1 MEESLN
7 QTPGAVRHP
16 AVCVREVN
24 YAFGQGEG
32 RKQVLFSNNLTL
44 YPGEIIIMT
53 GPSGSGKTTLLT
65 LIGALRGLQEG
76 SLEVFGREL
85 KGLGPAEQEKVRCN
99 IGFIFQAHN
108 LLDSLT
114 AFQNVKLAT
123 ELHRY
128 PRGEADRRTAEILT
142 QLGLKERMHYKPQKL
157 SGGQRQRVAI
167 CRALVNRPKM
177 ILADEPTAALD
188 KDTGRQVVDILYGF
202 AKNSG
207 CTIMIV
213 THDNRILDV
222 ADRIVTMVDG
232 YVASDVDVNE
242 SLTVVQF
249 LQKCPVFENSTPTLL
264 ADVAGKMQRE
274 SHPAGT
280 VIIRQGDVGDKFY
293 VIRSGKVD
301 VLREVE
307 CREEFLVRLGPGD
320 FFGEL
325 ALLKQAPRAATVRAV
340 EDVELLT
347 LSKEILMDVIQK
359 STTFEKKLRNIYFGM
374 ITD

>member
-1 MEESLN
+1 METNLN
-7 QTPGAVRHP
+7 PAPGAVRELT
-16 AVCVREVN
+16 VDVRGVN
-24 YAFGQGEG
+24 YTFGQGES
-32 RKQVLFSNNLTL
+32 RKQVLFDNNLTL

-65 LIGALRGLQEG
+65 LIGALRGPQAG
-76 SLEVFGREL
+76 SLKVFGQEL
-85 KGLGPAEQEKVRCN
+85 KGLNSTQQEKVRSD

-108 LLDSLT
+108 LMDSLT
-114 AFQNVKLAT
+114 AYQNVKLAT

-128 PRGEADRRTAEILT
+128 GPGEADLRTAEILT
-142 QLGLKERMHYKPQKL
+142 QMGLKERMNYKPQKL

-188 KDTGRQVVDILYGF
+188 KDTGRQVVDTLYGF
-202 AKNSG
+202 AKNAG

-232 YVASDVDVNE
+232 YVTSDVDVNE
-242 SLTVVQF
+242 SLTIVQF
-249 LQKCPVFENSTPTLL
+249 LKKCHVFENSTPTLL

-274 SHPAGT
+274 SHPAET
-280 VIIRQGDVGDKFY
+280 VIIRQGDEGEKFY
-293 VIRSGKVD
+293 IVRSGKVD
-301 VLREVE
+301 VLKEVDGK
-307 CREEFLVRLGPGD
+307 EEFLVQLGPGD

-347 LSKEILMDVIQK
+347 LSKEIFMDVVQK
-359 STTFEKKLRNIYFGM
+359 SASFDEQLRKVYFGR
-374 ITD
+374 

>member
-1 MEESLN
+1 VP
-7 QTPGAVRHP
+7 TVAVRG
-16 AVCVREVN
+16 VN
-24 YAFGQGEG
+24 YSFGQGEG
-32 RKQVLFSNNLTL
+32 RKQVLFDNHLTL

-65 LIGALRGLQEG
+65 LIGALRAPQEG
-76 SLEVFGREL
+76 SLRVFGQEL
-85 KGLGPAEQEKVRCN
+85 KGLGPAEQEKVRSD

-108 LLDSLT
+108 LMDSLT

-123 ELHRY
+123 ELHPY
-128 PRGEADRRTAEILT
+128 GKGEADRRTAEILT
-142 QLGLKERMHYKPQKL
+142 QMGLADRMHYKPQKL

-188 KDTGRQVVDILYGF
+188 KDTGRQVVDTLYAF
-202 AKNSG
+202 AKQQG

-232 YVASDVDVNE
+232 YVTSDVDVNE
-242 SLTVVQF
+242 SLTIVQF
-249 LQKCPVFENSTPTLL
+249 LKKCPVFESSTPTLL
-264 ADVAGKMQRE
+264 ADVAGKMQKE

-280 VIIRQGDVGDKFY
+280 AIIRQGDEGDKFY
-293 VIRSGKVD
+293 ILRAGRVD
-301 VLREVE
+301 VVKETE
-307 CREEFLVRLGPGD
+307 GKEERLVQLGPGD

-325 ALLKQAPRAATVRAV
+325 ALLKAAPRAATVRAT
-340 EDVELLT
+340 EPVELLT
-347 LSKEILMDVIQK
+347 LSKEIFMDVVQK
-359 STTFEKKLRNIYFGM
+359 SASFDEQLRKVYF
-374 ITD
+374 TR